1 MRIPPARLKQ
11 SAFMPWITRFGEPS
25 HQMRY
30 KRKQFLYHWRRSL
43 PLARTLII
51 RRTFEVWSNFRND
64 AVIGNN
70 TDIPPLDNAQSRSH
84 SNQKMK
90 LFKGRLD
97 QAHCSSRVNVSFSGV
112 SKRVFFLVALLLALS
127 RVLSPELL
135 FHAHRNSWSWVK
147 MCYVFV
153 SRVLIDSHFPPMSGA
168 DEYFQ
173 ITCAVLDFLC
183 LSNWLVN

>member
-1 MRIPPARLKQ
+1 
-11 SAFMPWITRFGEPS
+11 
-25 HQMRY
+25 MRY

-135 FHAHRNSWSWVK
+135 FHAHGNSWSWVK
-147 MCYVFV
+147 KCYVFV
-153 SRVLIDSHFPPMSGA
+153 SRVLIKLIQRQHLIDSHFPLRSGA
-168 DEYFQ
+168 GEYFQ
-173 ITCAVLDFLC
+173 ITCAVLDSSDC
-183 LSNWLVN
+183 LVN